1 MTNST
6 LVPMEQS
13 VSHNT
18 EQALVVR
25 ASIRLVIPTEKELF
39 AIIIDKLSE
48 LSSCVL
54 DSREEIDMLSN
65 SLKKIQSKSSSVSS
79 TPAYLSV
86 KDLARD
92 YVITASQ
99 QKQFRGRTKDPLPC
113 YQEGEGSKIRYKV
126 NEIEEWLGKQK
137 KRRGV

>member
-1 MTNST
+1 MINST

-13 VSHNT
+13 VVHDV
-18 EQALVVR
+18 EPIVVR
-25 ASIRLVIPTEKELF
+25 ASVQLMIPTEKELF

-54 DSREEIDMLSN
+54 DSKEEIDMLSD

-79 TPAYLSV
+79 TPAYISV

-92 YVITASQ
+92 YVVTASQ
-99 QKQFRGRTKDPLPC
+99 QKQFRGRVKDPLPFH
-113 YQEGEGSKIRYKV
+113 QESKKSKIRYNV
-126 NEIEEWLGKQK
+126 NEIEVWLGKQK
-137 KRRGV
+137 KR